1 MTGRMSARLDHADFK
16 SIGQPVPRKED
27 ARLVRG
33 EGRFSDDFNL
43 PGQAYAAVVRSVYPH
58 ARIRDLD
65 SATANAMPG
74 VLAVLTGRDCRD
86 DNLAP
91 VPHNPVPSTRADLK
105 LTAPDGGEI
114 FTGPHHLLPVEK
126 VRYVGEPVALVVAET
141 RMEAVDAAEAVLI
154 DYEPLAWV
162 ADSLEAAS
170 PDAPVIWEEVPG
182 NVCVDTTFGDEAATR
197 SAFESAAHVIDME
210 FRVGRITGVP
220 LEPRSMLA
228 SFDTDMGKYT
238 LYAGSNGAVRHKHQ
252 IAAALREDPENLRIL
267 CLDVGGNFGT
277 KNRVYSEFGLTLWA
291 AKKLGRPI
299 KFTASRSESFLSDYQ
314 ARDLK
319 TGVQLA
325 LNADGRFLGY
335 RASNLSNV
343 GAWVVSLSP
352 LGKGIALVTGGYAI
366 PAATARARAVFTN
379 TAPTNAYRSS
389 GRPEVIHALER
400 LIDTAAH
407 ELGFD
412 PLELRRKNLIPADA
426 MPYTNPLG
434 VTYDSGE
441 YEKNMDIAL
450 ELVDWSGFAQREA
463 EARAR
468 GKCLGRGFANY
479 VESSI
484 GAPGERTDITVSA
497 DGFVEVVIGT
507 QPTGQ
512 GQETSFAQV
521 AADFL
526 GVTVDAVKIVVG
538 DTDIVKAGGGSH
550 SGRSMRQA
558 GTVIYL
564 GSEDLIAK
572 AKRIAAVVFGVGAE
586 EVAFS
591 AGVFSVPSLER
602 SSDWFE
608 LARACA
614 TLKLPE
620 ELADGLTVT
629 RENHMDA
636 AVFPNGCAA
645 CEVEVDPETGFVEIK
660 RYAAVDDVGRVI
672 NPLIVDGQTHGS
684 IAQGLGQALWEQCII
699 DPESGQPICGSL
711 MDYTLPRADELP
723 MFATALN
730 EVLSPTNP
738 LGIKSGGEGPTTPAL
753 AVMINAIVDALRD
766 YGVRDIEMPAT
777 PFRVWTAIREARA
790 SDGETTG

>member
-1 MTGRMSARLDHADFK
+1 MSALLGSVRFK
-16 SIGQPVPRKED
+16 SIGQPVLRKED
-27 ARLVRG
+27 ERLVRG
-33 EGRFSDDFNL
+33 EGRYSDDFDL
-43 PGQAYAAVVRSVYPH
+43 PDQAYAAVVRSVYPH
-58 ARIRDLD
+58 ARIRDID
-65 SATANAMPG
+65 GATATSMPG
-74 VLAVLTGRDCRD
+74 VLAVFTGRDCRED
-86 DNLAP
+86 GLGP
-91 VPHNPVPSTRADLK
+91 VPHDPVPSKRADLP
-105 LTAPDGGEI
+105 LTAPAGGDIVTDSHE
-114 FTGPHHLLPVEK
+114 LLSVEK
-126 VRYVGEPVALVVAET
+126 VRYVGEPVAMVVAT
-141 RMEAVDAAEAVLI
+141 SRMEAADAAEAVLV

-162 ADSLEAAS
+162 TDSLKAAS
-170 PDAPVIWEEVPG
+170 ADAPAVWDNVPG
-182 NVCVDTTFGDEAATR
+182 NVCVDTTFGDEVATEA
-197 SAFESAAHVIDME
+197 AFESAAHVIGMD
-210 FRVGRITGVP
+210 FNIGRITGVP
-220 LEPRSMLA
+220 LEPRSALA
-228 SFDTDMGKYT
+228 SFDAGTGRYT
-238 LYAGSNGAVRHKHQ
+238 LRAGSNGAVRHKRQ
-252 IAAALREDPENLRIL
+252 ITAALREDPEKLRIL
-267 CLDVGGNFGT
+267 CFDVGGNFGT

-291 AKKLGRPI
+291 ARKLGRPI
-299 KFTASRSESFLSDYQ
+299 KFTASRAESFLSDYQ

-319 TGVQLA
+319 TNVQLA
-325 LNADGRFLGY
+325 LSSDGQFLGY

-343 GAWVVSLSP
+343 GAWIVSLSP
-352 LGKGIALVTGGYAI
+352 LGKGIALVTGNYTI

-379 TAPTNAYRSS
+379 TAPTTAYRSS
-389 GRPEVIHALER
+389 GRPEVCHGLER

-407 ELGFD
+407 EFGFD
-412 PLELRRKNLIPADA
+412 PIELRRKNLIPAEA

-450 ELVDWSGFAQREA
+450 DLVDWSGFPGRET

-468 GKCLGRGFANY
+468 GKRLGRGFANY
-479 VESSI
+479 VESSV
-484 GAPGERTDITVSA
+484 GAPGERTDITVRA
-497 DGFVEVVIGT
+497 EGIVEVVIGT

-526 GVTVDAVKIVVG
+526 GVSVDAVRIVIG
-538 DTDIVKAGGGSH
+538 DTDIVKAGGGSN

-564 GSEDLIAK
+564 GCEDLIVR
-572 AKRIAAVVFGVGAE
+572 AKRIAAVLFEVGAT
-586 EVAFS
+586 EVEFS
-591 AGVFSVPSLER
+591 DGVFSVPRLER
-602 SSDWFE
+602 SADWFE
-608 LARACA
+608 LAQASSN
-614 TLKLPE
+614 LDMPE
-620 ELADGLTVT
+620 DLADGLTMT
-629 RENHMDA
+629 RENVMDA

-753 AVMINAIVDALRD
+753 AVVINAVVNALRD
-766 YGVRDIEMPAT
+766 FGVRDIEMPAT
-777 PFRVWTAIREARA
+777 PYRVWSAIRDAQGLGAEAP
-790 SDGETTG
+790 E